1 MDAPPPS
8 VARRAGGCHASCS
21 AKGGGGERDRS
32 PSKELSAKQ
41 QKKALRLEKQ
51 RAAALRMQQA
61 LDKASIMAAVRPAA
75 PRTDDSGAD
84 DPPAEPG
91 AANQADKQQQSANT
105 EHEHEHEHENALRED
120 IADIEG
126 EIAAE
131 EKTLEELKVKA
142 DAGDEEA
149 KARVAKA
156 ETSLASL
163 EEELLTMEGQL
174 EVEIVDKAGAGK
186 GDAAGT
192 AGIMTAKSGTKS
204 PLLSGSSAAAQR
216 ERAAQRKREEDV
228 AADEEAAAHAAT
240 NMAAQ
245 HDGGQGDAPPK
256 PARPASGGCCGSK
269 QSGADGDPPTEPAAG
284 AGPPDTQVGFVSRSV
299 NEVDEVDEANEADEA
314 DEVDE
319 VDGREVRTHAQSPR
333 PRPRC
338 FLARQ

>member
-204 PLLSGSSAAAQR
+204 PLRELSGWTKSPLRELSGSSAAAQR
-216 ERAAQRKREEDV
+216 ELSGCSARARCSAEEGGGRCGGRRGGCACGHKHGGAARRGTGGRAAQ
-228 AADEEAAAHAAT
+228 
-240 NMAAQ
+240 
-245 HDGGQGDAPPK
+245 
-256 PARPASGGCCGSK
+256 ARP
-269 QSGADGDPPTEPAAG
+269 
-284 AGPPDTQVGFVSRSV
+284 
-299 NEVDEVDEANEADEA
+299 
-314 DEVDE
+314 
-319 VDGREVRTHAQSPR
+319 PR
-333 PRPRC
+333 QRRV
-338 FLARQ
+338 LRQQAKRRRW